1 MEILFSVENF
11 EESNGNYR
19 EINSPRTLE
28 ACLRSGLDPA
38 ELYPKSRNQ
47 FTSKSLTK
55 EMIDIKFDAFEK
67 KRLEKIHVVKTERN
81 HIVMYAERKQITLN
95 NSLLNGTASP
105 QHEEEKGM
113 GMQYL
118 GILLRRL
125 SLL

>member
-38 ELYPKSRNQ
+38 ELYPK
-47 FTSKSLTK
+47 TKSEFNAKTFTK
-55 EMIDIKFDAFEK
+55 EMLDIKYEAFEK
-67 KRLEKIHVVKTERN
+67 KRIDKINVVKAERN

-95 NSLLNGTASP
+95 NSLLNGTSP
-105 QHEEEKGM
+105 QHEEHEGM
-113 GMQYL
+113 GKYSFCL
-118 GILLRRL
+118 IAV
-125 SLL
+125 S